1 MRILQVNAFFSYM
14 YGGTVRVVCDL
25 SRALAKNGHE
35 VTIYTTDEGPEHRL
49 TERDKIDLDGVAD
62 IHYFRCSNNRLAH
75 RMRLHFSRQMRL
87 AIKHDLRDFDI
98 VHLHELRT
106 IPNAYVWHYSRK
118 YGVPYIVEP
127 DNQTPYILGNKA
139 FKRTYDRIIG
149 MRTLR
154 DANSVIAIS
163 KEEQAYINSIA
174 PRKSLSLIY
183 SGMDLEQFEKTPRYG
198 AFREA
203 IGIEGTL
210 ILYLGRLNLSKGIHH
225 LIPAFARLHK
235 DLSDS
240 TLVIAGAGDGCRRV
254 LEKIVERQN
263 IKDSVIF
270 TGAVSEE
277 QKLSVLTDADLF
289 VHPVKFMGGV
299 GIAPLEAIL
308 CGTPVVV
315 TPECGEIIEEA
326 RCGYF
331 VSYGDIEDLYQK
343 MKYAIS
349 NVDEN
354 ARMIKRGKEY
364 ISTHL
369 DWQNIA
375 RKVERVYTKCTE

>member
-1 MRILQVNAFFSYM
+1 MKILQVIAYFSYM
-14 YGGTVRVVCDL
+14 YGGTARVVSDL

-35 VTIYTTDEGPEHRL
+35 VTIYTTDEGPEQRL
-49 TERDKIDLDGVAD
+49 MESDRIDLDGVAD
-62 IHYFRCSNNRLAH
+62 IHYFKCSNNWLAH
-75 RMRLHFSRQMRL
+75 RMRLHFSRQMQL
-87 AIKHDLRDFDI
+87 AIKHNLRDFD
-98 VHLHELRT
+98 VAHLHELRT
-106 IPNAYVWHYSRK
+106 VPNAYVWYYSRK
-118 YGVPYIVEP
+118 YGVPYVLEP
-127 DNQTPYILGNKA
+127 DNQMPYILGNTTL
-139 FKRTYDRIIG
+139 KRMYDGIIG

-154 DANSVIAIS
+154 DARSVVAIS
-163 KEEQAYINSIA
+163 KEEQAYINAIA
-174 PRKSLSLIY
+174 LRESLSLIY
-183 SGMDLEQFEKTPRYG
+183 SGMDLERFENTPRYG

-203 IGIEGTL
+203 IGIDGTL
-210 ILYLGRLNLSKGIHH
+210 ILYFGRLNLSKGIHH

-240 TLVIAGAGDGCRRV
+240 TLVIAGPDDGCRSA
-254 LEKIVERQN
+254 LENAVKKQD
-263 IKDSVIF
+263 IKDSVVF
-270 TGAVSEE
+270 TGGIPEE
-277 QKLSVLTDADLF
+277 QKLSLLTDADLF

-315 TPECGEIIEEA
+315 TPECGEIIKEA

-343 MKYAIS
+343 MKCAIS

-364 ISTHL
+364 ISTNL
-369 DWQNIA
+369 DWPNVA
-375 RKVERVYTKCTE
+375 RKVEHVYAKCIR